1 MIYNLYTTYMDF
13 FYFLIFQYFYS
24 LIADKKINKIKNYI
38 LDLVRMQRNINRRP
52 YNAYINEI
60 LVVNDASLQLLKYTL
75 FI

>member
-24 LIADKKINKIKNYI
+24 VIADKKINKIKNYI